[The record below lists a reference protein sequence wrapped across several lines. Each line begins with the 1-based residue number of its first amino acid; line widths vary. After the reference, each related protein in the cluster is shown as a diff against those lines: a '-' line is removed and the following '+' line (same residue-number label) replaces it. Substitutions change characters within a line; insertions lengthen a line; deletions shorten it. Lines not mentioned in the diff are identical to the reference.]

1 MPPTVSLTRALAV
14 GCSRT
19 AAAHDYVAAVRSCQ
33 PPGTPWRQQPVYQN
47 PLPRAPP
54 STERAGGRAAGAA
67 GLAQNMFR
75 SADSNGNSNGDVQH
89 MGSGGRSRK
98 RSLTQDMAAASQG
111 SQGSEQPAKYNRGG
125 SSSQLPDIVEEDG
138 H

>member
-1 MPPTVSLTRALAV
+1 MLINVPLLHCSMPCIVLR
-14 GCSRT
+14 
-19 AAAHDYVAAVRSCQ
+19 RSCQ
-33 PPGTPWRQQPVYQN
+33 PPGTPWRQQPSYQQ

-54 STERAGGRAAGAA
+54 STERMAGRAAGTV

-75 SADSNGNSNGDVQH
+75 GGDSNGSSNGNDSSDAQQQQH

-98 RSLTQDMAAASQG
+98 RSLNPDMAAASQG
-111 SQGSEQPAKYNRGG
+111 SQGSEQPAKFARG
-125 SSSQLPDIVEEDG
+125 SSSQLPDIAEEDD